1 MTLSAGQIKEWS
13 QRGDP
18 IHAWYSYEM
27 VRGSLV
33 DGRLEGT
40 WSVYPQGSYA
50 NKTNIAA
57 DSDVDLVVALTSSF
71 YPDKGKLSLIEEVE
85 YGKYYE
91 QADRTW
97 QHFHDAVTRIL
108 RQDFWVE
115 EGSKAVKVRSGLIR
129 LPADVLI
136 ALEHRY
142 YQSFPS
148 FEGQVFVDGVQFYR
162 SGNAQDRQLP
172 QAAHGSLRVEERPDR
187 GELPEGGPRGQERA
201 ERAHRGGRGG
211 STRRRRPTSWSPCCG
226 TFLNLSFAQRPAE
239 RVPASDLSGWMGM
252 QDELGTMKFPN
263 GRGELFENTSDTSWN
278 QDSAKQIIIG
288 LRGYVR
294 RSDRR
299 AWPAWPGWEAE
310 APSAQRVTHRV
321 DAPAP
326 RGVDLVPLVG
336 DGQVEVLRPSAPS
349 ASARLPS
356 SASPLAPSWR
366 APIPHRAR
374 PRWAPRSTA
383 RPGGTRSGT
392 GSG

>member
-162 SGNAQDRQLP
+162 SGNRKIVNFPKQHMEACRGKNHSTKGNYRKVVRVAKNARNALIEDDNSQVSHGTAPSYFLESLLWNVPEPCFAKDP
-172 QAAHGSLRVEERPDR
+172 WNAYEQAICWLAGNEDK
-187 GELPEGGPRGQERA
+187 LPE
-201 ERAHRGGRGG
+201 
-211 STRRRRPTSWSPCCG
+211 
-226 TFLNLSFAQRPAE
+226 
-239 RVPASDLSGWMGM
+239 
-252 QDELGTMKFPN
+252 MKFPN
-263 GRGELFENTSDTSWN
+263 GRGKLFGQTSDASW
-278 QDSAKQIIIG
+278 DLGRAKQIIAG
-288 LRGYVR
+288 LC
-294 RSDRR
+294 
-299 AWPAWPGWEAE
+299 
-310 APSAQRVTHRV
+310 
-321 DAPAP
+321 
-326 RGVDLVPLVG
+326 
-336 DGQVEVLRPSAPS
+336 GQVK
-349 ASARLPS
+349 
-356 SASPLAPSWR
+356 
-366 APIPHRAR
+366 
-374 PRWAPRSTA
+374 
-383 RPGGTRSGT
+383 
-392 GSG
+392 